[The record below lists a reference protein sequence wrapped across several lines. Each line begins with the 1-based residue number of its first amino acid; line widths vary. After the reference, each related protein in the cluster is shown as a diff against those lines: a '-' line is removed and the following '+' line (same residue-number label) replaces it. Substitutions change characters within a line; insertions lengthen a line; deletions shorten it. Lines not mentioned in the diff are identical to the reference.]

1 MKGKEIK
8 RGFRCKEVIL
18 ISLISSI
25 IFLVVGAFIGYYQ
38 SNKVEYRYKDINDEN
53 LQEFIEVYE
62 SLNDDYY
69 QDLNREELI
78 KGAIDGML
86 KALDDPYTTYM
97 DESEM
102 IAFNERMNGD
112 YEGIGALISIDN
124 DGDVI
129 ISQPFDGSPAAKAGL
144 MPFDKIIEVDG
155 KSTEGM
161 TTEEVASMIKGKEG
175 TSVTIKINRKGEEKT
190 FKIVRQA
197 ITVDYVSSKMYERNN
212 KKIGYISIE
221 TFSSNSYDQFKD
233 ELLALEKNGINS
245 LIIDVR
251 NNAGGYL
258 DRVSQIISLF
268 LPEDKTIYQL
278 ETKDETIKVKSSGK
292 EIREYDVVV
301 LINQYSAS
309 ASEILAGAFKDSY
322 GSEIIGVNSYGKGT
336 VQRTYTLE
344 TGGMVKL
351 TVEKWLTPSGEWIDG
366 KGIEPTIEVEL
377 NNNYYDNPIE
387 KNDNQLQKAIEI
399 LAK

>member
-1 MKGKEIK
+1 MKKEIK
-8 RGFRCKEVIL
+8 RGFRCREVIL
-18 ISLISSI
+18 ISLLSSI
-25 IFLVVGAFIGYYQ
+25 VFLVVGAFVGYYQ
-38 SNKVEYRYKDINDEN
+38 SNKIEYKYKDINDQK
-53 LQEFIEVYE
+53 LQEFIEIYE
-62 SLNDDYY
+62 SLNEDYY
-69 QDLNREELI
+69 QDLNKGELI
-78 KGAIDGML
+78 DGAIDGML
-86 KALDDPYTTYM
+86 KALEDPYTTYM

-144 MPFDKIIEVDG
+144 MPFDKIISVDN
-155 KSTEGM
+155 KSAEGL
-161 TTEEVASMIKGKEG
+161 TTEEVASMIKGEEG
-175 TSVTIKINRKGEEKT
+175 TTVFIKIKRKDEEKT
-190 FKIVRQA
+190 FNITRKA
-197 ITVDYVSSKMYERNN
+197 ITVDYISSKMYEKNN

-221 TFSSNSYDQFKD
+221 TFSSNSYIQFKD
-233 ELLALEKNGINS
+233 ELLALEKKGIDS

-268 LPEDKTIYQL
+268 LPEDKVIYQL
-278 ETKDETIKVKSSGK
+278 ETKDETIKVKSYSK
-292 EIREYDVVV
+292 ESREYDVVV
-301 LINQYSAS
+301 LINEFSAS

-351 TVEKWLTPSGEWIDG
+351 TVEKWLTPSGKWIND
-366 KGIEPTIEVEL
+366 KGIEPTVKVKL
-377 NNNYYDNPIE
+377 NDSYYDDLNE
-387 KNDNQLQKAIEI
+387 KNDNQLQKAIEV